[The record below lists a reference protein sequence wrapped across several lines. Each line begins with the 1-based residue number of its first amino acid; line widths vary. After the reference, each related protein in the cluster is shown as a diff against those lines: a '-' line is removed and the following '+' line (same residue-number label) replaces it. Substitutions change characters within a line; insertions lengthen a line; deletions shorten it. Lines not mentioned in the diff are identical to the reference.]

1 MDSVK
6 NQAAIAKFMDR
17 INYFFKDTLS
27 AELKEKYTKIYD
39 RLVTCQN
46 IPIEQLVPEIQRIKL
61 VAHAAKT
68 ENSPNTHLV
77 FGKNMRYYAKS
88 KWCEPLSVGPE
99 ENILLLGT
107 SVPEEISLAKIDPEK
122 LCKLKEITVYS
133 EGEPTKLGYN
143 KPKLTK
149 REIVSQIPE
158 DLLPQVYAYEL
169 DCSDLQ
175 DFNMVLKHYGY
186 NVVLYGSIAEQDE
199 D

>member
-27 AELKEKYTKIYD
+27 AELKDKYTKIYD

-46 IPIEQLVPEIQRIKL
+46 IPIEQLAPEIQRIKL
-61 VAHAAKT
+61 VAHAAKA
-68 ENSPNTHLV
+68 ENSPITHLV

-88 KWCEPLSVGPE
+88 KWCEPLSVGPQ
-99 ENILLLGT
+99 ENILALGT
-107 SVPEEISLAKIDPEK
+107 SVPERIFLAKLNTEN

-133 EGEPTKLGYN
+133 EGEPTLWGYN

-149 REIVSQIPE
+149 LDIVSQIPE
-158 DLLPQVYAYEL
+158 DLLPHVYAYEL
-169 DCSDLQ
+169 DCKELQ
-175 DFNMVLKHYGY
+175 DFNMVLQRYCY
-186 NVVLYGSIAEQDE
+186 NVVLYGSIAKQDE